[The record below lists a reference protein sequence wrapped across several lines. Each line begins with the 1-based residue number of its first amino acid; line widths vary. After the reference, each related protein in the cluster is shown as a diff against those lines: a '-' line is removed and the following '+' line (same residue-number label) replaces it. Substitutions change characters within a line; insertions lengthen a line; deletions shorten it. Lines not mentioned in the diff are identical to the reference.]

1 MAVQRLGEMLKI
13 SEENLKTSCFL
24 SLKAQ
29 NFPDE
34 QFLVEKS
41 PASSHAF
48 VSFPGSW
55 SVDGWYSGDKAF
67 GEKEI
72 NLQLFP
78 SVKSIGNYDKD
89 DKPEDREFATA
100 FVNQAFL
107 HRFEHVLK
115 TSQLENQVEAAL
127 NEQKSIIFT
136 GHSTGGAIAALATI
150 WFLQKYPNANN
161 GAFFCVTFGSPL
173 VGNHIISHALR
184 REKWSQCFIHFVM
197 RYDIVPRILLAPLT
211 SIQQQFEKV
220 LPFFN
225 PTSPNFKSEVLGA
238 SPEALHFYANVI
250 RNASSL
256 TSHVASQLMGNA
268 NLLLDTVKHFTKPS
282 PYKPFGTYVFCTG
295 NGKLVVLKNPE
306 AVLQTLSYSCLLS
319 SETEDAAAIAHK
331 CLNEH
336 FGYEKEFLGVESSL
350 DMQNV
355 VDFDKLELH
364 LGSDGYLDD
373 LGLGVRARLSLCAA
387 RKFEE
392 KKQENEKKVASKV
405 EELKEEMKK
414 LEDYRDFYK
423 EKEGG
428 YYQAFKI
435 QSEKKDFDANV
446 SRLVLAGI
454 WDEIIEMLKKYELP
468 DEFEGTEKWIE
479 LGTKFRDLVEPL
491 DIANYYRHAKGKR
504 YMDRGGRPKRYKYTQ
519 RWLEHYQKV
528 EPGAC
533 GKSSCFYAEEEESA
547 KREK

>member
-1 MAVQRLGEMLKI
+1 MYVQRLGEMLKI
-13 SEENLKTSCFL
+13 SEENLKTSCSL

-48 VSFPGSW
+48 FSFPGSW

-67 GEKEI
+67 GEKVI
-72 NLQLFP
+72 NLELFP
-78 SVKSIGNYDKD
+78 SMRSIGNYDKD
-89 DKPEDREFATA
+89 DKPEDQEFATG

-107 HRFEHVLK
+107 HRLEHVLK
-115 TSQLENQVEAAL
+115 TSQLVNQ
-127 NEQKSIIFT
+127 
-136 GHSTGGAIAALATI
+136 
-150 WFLQKYPNANN
+150 
-161 GAFFCVTFGSPL
+161 
-173 VGNHIISHALR
+173 
-184 REKWSQCFIHFVM
+184 
-197 RYDIVPRILLAPLT
+197 
-211 SIQQQFEKV
+211 
-220 LPFFN
+220 
-225 PTSPNFKSEVLGA
+225 VLGA

-256 TSHVASQLMGNA
+256 TSHVAFQLMGNT
-268 NLLLDTVKHFTKPS
+268 NLLLDTVRHFTKLS

-319 SETEDAAAIAHK
+319 SETEHAAAIAHK

-336 FGYEKEFLGVESSL
+336 FGYEKEFLGDESSL

-355 VDFDKLELH
+355 VDFDKLELL

-387 RKFEE
+387 KKFEE
-392 KKQENEKKVASKV
+392 KKQENEKSVASKV
-405 EELKEEMKK
+405 EAFKDVMKK
-414 LEDYRDFYK
+414 LEDYRDFCK
-423 EKEGG
+423 ENGG

-435 QSEKKDFDANV
+435 QGEKKDFDANV
-446 SRLVLAGI
+446 NRLVLAGI
-454 WDEIIEMLKKYELP
+454 WDEIIEMLKRYALP
-468 DEFEGTEKWIE
+468 DEFEGTYKWIE

-491 DIANYYRHAKGKR
+491 DIANYYRHAKGRR
-504 YMDRGGRPKRYKYTQ
+504 YMDKGGRPKRYKYTQ
-519 RWLEHYQKV
+519 RWLEHHLKLQ
-528 EPGAC
+528 PGAC
-533 GKSSCFYAEEEESA
+533 GKSSCFWAEEEESL
-547 KREK
+547 KQ

>member
-1 MAVQRLGEMLKI
+1 MDVQRLGEMLKI
-13 SEENLKTSCFL
+13 SEENLKTSCYL

-29 NFPDE
+29 KFPGE

-48 VSFPGSW
+48 FSFPGSW

-67 GEKEI
+67 GEKKI
-72 NLQLFP
+72 NLELFP
-78 SVKSIGNYDKD
+78 SMKSISNYDKY
-89 DKPEDREFATA
+89 DKLEDQELATG

-107 HRFEHVLK
+107 HRFEDVLK
-115 TSQLENQVEAAL
+115 TSQLVNQVEAAL

-211 SIQQQFEKV
+211 SIQEQFEKV

-225 PTSPNFKSEVLGA
+225 PASPKFKSEVLGA
-238 SPEALHFYANVI
+238 SPEALQFYENVI

-268 NLLLDTVKHFTKPS
+268 NLLLDTVKHFTKLS

-319 SETEDAAAIAHK
+319 SETEHAAVIAHK

-336 FGYEKEFLGVESSL
+336 FGYEKEFLGDESSL

-355 VDFDKLELH
+355 VDFDKLELR

-392 KKQENEKKVASKV
+392 KKQENEKSVASKV
-405 EELKEEMKK
+405 EAHKEEMKK
-414 LEDYRDFYK
+414 LEDYREFYNGK
-423 EKEGG
+423 DGG

-435 QSEKKDFDANV
+435 QGEKKDFDANV

-468 DEFEGTEKWIE
+468 DEFECTDKWIK
-479 LGTKFRDLVEPL
+479 LGTNFRNLVEPL
-491 DIANYYRHAKGKR
+491 DIANYYRHAKGRR
-504 YMDRGGRPKRYKYTQ
+504 YMDKGGRPRRYKYAQ
-519 RWLEHYQKV
+519 RWLEHHEKKQ
-528 EPGAC
+528 PGDC
-533 GKSSCFYAEEEESA
+533 GNSSCHWANKEELL
-547 KREK
+547 KR

>member
-1 MAVQRLGEMLKI
+1 MDVQRLGEMLKI
-13 SEENLKTSCFL
+13 SEENLKTSCYL
-24 SLKAQ
+24 SLEAQ
-29 NFPDE
+29 KFPGE

-48 VSFPGSW
+48 FSFPGSW
-55 SVDGWYSGDKAF
+55 SLDGWYSGDKAF
-67 GEKEI
+67 GEKKI
-72 NLQLFP
+72 NLELFP
-78 SVKSIGNYDKD
+78 SMKSISNYDEA
-89 DKPEDREFATA
+89 DKPEDQEFATG

-115 TSQLENQVEAAL
+115 TSQLVNQVEAAL

-150 WFLQKYPNANN
+150 WFLQKYPNN

-211 SIQQQFEKV
+211 FIQEQFEKV

-225 PTSPNFKSEVLGA
+225 PASPKFKSEVLGA
-238 SPEALHFYANVI
+238 SPEALHFYENVI
-250 RNASSL
+250 RKASSL

-268 NLLLDTVKHFTKPS
+268 NQLLDTVKHFTKIS

-319 SETEDAAAIAHK
+319 SETEHAAAIAHK

-336 FGYEKEFLGVESSL
+336 FGYEKEFLGDESSL

-355 VDFDKLELH
+355 VDFDKLELR

-392 KKQENEKKVASKV
+392 KKQENEKSVASKV
-405 EELKEEMKK
+405 EAHKEEMKK
-414 LEDYRDFYK
+414 LEDYREFYK
-423 EKEGG
+423 ERDGG

-435 QSEKKDFDANV
+435 QGEKKDFDANV

-468 DEFEGTEKWIE
+468 DEFECTDKWID

-491 DIANYYRHAKGKR
+491 DIANYYRHAKGRR
-504 YMDRGGRPKRYKYTQ
+504 YMDKGGRPRRYKYAQ
-519 RWLEHYQKV
+519 RWLEHHEKKQ
-528 EPGAC
+528 PGAC
-533 GKSSCFYAEEEESA
+533 GNSSCHWADKEELL
-547 KREK
+547 KR